1 MILISIIKIKILSYS
16 YHHPLTI
23 TSPLTISYQYCP
35 KLKPIIHDIS
45 LDNMPASR
53 KRIKG
58 KERKAKANALLDN
71 LSLQLLKNGKC
82 NHGLPLDIQ
91 DNNPCLSVIKKVE
104 NGLSMQIRSGKRA
117 FDSYTSLFIA
127 LYVEDPHFESEMNIQ
142 VRDNTE
148 RLKACFISLA
158 TEYLLRGNDKDIII
172 AEGLAIAIVNIN
184 QVEEGSSATFNKM
197 MSISRDLDEGGKRTV
212 TRFINKR
219 IECDCLEQKHEQ
231 SKKLPSLGKCENCRK
246 QMERSKLFAC
256 NGCKV
261 GTHNLAQYCSTRCQ
275 SQHWPK
281 HKKRCLQFRIK

>member
-1 MILISIIKIKILSYS
+1 
-16 YHHPLTI
+16 
-23 TSPLTISYQYCP
+23 
-35 KLKPIIHDIS
+35 
-45 LDNMPASR
+45 MPASR

-58 KERKAKANALLDN
+58 KARKAKANALLDN
-71 LSLQLLKNGKC
+71 LSLNLLKNEC

-212 TRFINKR
+212 TKFIHKR
-219 IECDCLEQKHEQ
+219 IDCDCLKEKYKE
-231 SKKLPSLGKCENCRK
+231 SKKLPNVGNCENCQK

-275 SQHWPK
+275 IQHWPK
-281 HKKRCLQFRIK
+281 HKSACIENRFK